1 MTILPI
7 LSDVTHTRNVIGS
20 LAMASDVSY
29 ALGNSAATMFWC
41 FMLLL
46 FSSRNG
52 SVWTP
57 DRTMASEVIFCAAAV
72 WLWKHF
78 PPFFLHVLSIIL
90 LLYYYVSFWE
100 HDAALLA
107 NKMGRENVIIYLLPP
122 VIRTGKYSYPVIV
135 SFEDFL
141 ETTFLTK
148 HLWLYWYYWHFLA
161 MIFQFCYNHCL
172 PILYVLSRKWRN
184 IIFFWDNVYPW
195 WWQWQWVGNYSEIFV
210 TKTLPH
216 TLDLSSWPFAP
227 SPERRKGNILWTRSG
242 KKRCFHFLGIGFVL
256 WAIKVKVNTDFI
268 QFFSGQEYT
277 IYI

>member
-1 MTILPI
+1 MKVPVGFSAIYNFTKVRFQLYRPHSSSQADKRRTCWHYCTLSWQLTILPI

-57 DRTMASEVIFCAAAV
+57 DRTMASEVIFCATAV

-107 NKMGRENVIIYLLPP
+107 NKMGRENVIIYLLPS
-122 VIRTGKYSYPVIV
+122 VIRTGKYS
-135 SFEDFL
+135 
-141 ETTFLTK
+141 
-148 HLWLYWYYWHFLA
+148 
-161 MIFQFCYNHCL
+161 
-172 PILYVLSRKWRN
+172 
-184 IIFFWDNVYPW
+184 
-195 WWQWQWVGNYSEIFV
+195 
-210 TKTLPH
+210 
-216 TLDLSSWPFAP
+216 
-227 SPERRKGNILWTRSG
+227 
-242 KKRCFHFLGIGFVL
+242 
-256 WAIKVKVNTDFI
+256 
-268 QFFSGQEYT
+268 
-277 IYI
+277 